1 MTSKNIDYS
10 IFFIVLSLVV
20 FGMIMISSVSVY
32 SSFKVTSL
40 MSRESFFQDFPNSF
54 FVLKSLAHFAIG
66 LLLFAITVKTP
77 YSFFERYA
85 KHIFITWILAL
96 VLVLFIWTTYNGAR
110 WWINV
115 PFLPFSL
122 QPVEF
127 MKFGLIIYLAYF
139 LKKRH
144 SQISDLFNGFLPY
157 MFIFGIVMFLLILQP
172 DFWSILICTPIVI
185 AMFFVGWGNIK
196 NLLAS
201 GWVFLIFALSIY
213 GLGKHDTPSDRN
225 SFSYITNR
233 VDNFLADNKN
243 AIQNKTINFQTEQ
256 GLIAIGS
263 GGFFGLGFGK
273 SVQKFGYL
281 PEVEGDFIFSVI
293 AEELGFIWVLV
304 LVSLYLYIGWRG
316 FLIAEST
323 EDLFGKYVATGITTL
338 LLTQSFINIGV
349 NLNILPLTG
358 ITLPFISYGG
368 SSLLSLM
375 LSIAVLLNISRN
387 ANYTSLENKWG
398 LFRRNKMR

>member
-1 MTSKNIDYS
+1 MPSKNIDYS

-32 SSFKVTSL
+32 PSFKVTSL
-40 MSRESFFQDFPNSF
+40 MVSKGLLAEPNNYFYLLKNIAHVSISF
-54 FVLKSLAHFAIG
+54 
-66 LLLFAITVKTP
+66 LLFAFVVKTP
-77 YSFFERYA
+77 YTFFERYA
-85 KHIFITWILAL
+85 KHIFIGGIISLIL
-96 VLVLFIWTTYNGAR
+96 VFFIGTTYNGAR
-110 WWINV
+110 GWINV

-127 MKFGLIIYLAYF
+127 MKFGLIVYLAYF

-144 SQISDLFNGFLPY
+144 SQIADFFNGFLPY
-157 MFIFGIVMFLLILQP
+157 MFNFGIIMFLLILQP
-172 DFWSILICTPIVI
+172 DFGSILICTPFVI

-196 NLLAS
+196 HLLAS
-201 GWVFLIFALSIY
+201 IGIFMIFALSVY
-213 GLGKHDTPSDRN
+213 GLGKHSDPINRN
-225 SFSYITNR
+225 SFSYITER
-233 VDNFLADNKN
+233 VDNFLADNQN

-273 SVQKFGYL
+273 SIQKFGYL

-293 AEELGFIWVLV
+293 SEELGFLWVLF

-316 FLIAEST
+316 FLIAEAT
-323 EDLFGKYVATGITTL
+323 TDLFGKYVATGITTL
-338 LLTQSFINIGV
+338 ILSQAFINIGV

-375 LSIAVLLNISRN
+375 LAIGVLLNISRN
-387 ANYTSLENKWG
+387 ADYAKVENKIG
-398 LFRRNKMR
+398 LFRRNRVR